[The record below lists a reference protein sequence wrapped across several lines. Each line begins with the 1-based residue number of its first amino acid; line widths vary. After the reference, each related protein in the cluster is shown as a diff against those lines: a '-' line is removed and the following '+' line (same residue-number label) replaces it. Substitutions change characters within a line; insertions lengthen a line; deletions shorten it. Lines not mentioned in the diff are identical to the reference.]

1 MEVFQK
7 SFSILDD
14 VAVIRSSVLA
24 DCGVNDRQDTTSVT
38 LPNYEPIIT
47 KMRIGIRKSGYL
59 ASPYEGENSKSMS
72 GQKLNPVIM
81 DIYKHWV
88 SARDT
93 DIRNV
98 IRYGTVK
105 KAYNFERGF
114 QGNFR
119 RKES

>member
-1 MEVFQK
+1 MMLPSFVVVFWQTVEQK
-7 SFSILDD
+7 
-14 VAVIRSSVLA
+14 
-24 DCGVNDRQDTTSVT
+24 
-38 LPNYEPIIT
+38 
-47 KMRIGIRKSGYL
+47 
-59 ASPYEGENSKSMS
+59 MS
-72 GQKLNPVIM
+72 GKELNPVLM
-81 DIYKHWV
+81 DIYKQGV

-119 RKES
+119 RKESYKFKN